1 MFNRTLS
8 ALAAVALTGA
18 TLAASTPATARTE
31 DQASVRYADLN
42 LASPDGAQR
51 LGQRIRQAAVQVCGT
66 FSNDLRLNEAVGECQ
81 SRAIAGAKAE
91 AQVALAGMTGGSGTV
106 ALLAN

>member
-18 TLAASTPATARTE
+18 TLALSTPAMAQSD
-31 DQASVRYADLN
+31 DQVSVRYADLN
-42 LASPDGAQR
+42 LASPDGAQSLVR
-51 LGQRIRQAAVQVCGT
+51 RIRQAAVQVCGT
-66 FSNDLRLNEAVGECQ
+66 YSNDLRLNETVGECQ

-91 AQVALAGMTGGSGTV
+91 AQVALAGKTGGSGTV
-106 ALLAN
+106 ALLAD